1 MNTKT
6 KNPVTIP
13 KSSKL
18 QKKNLPYDRNDVE
31 KKIIQA

>member
-6 KNPVTIP
+6 KNPVRIP

-18 QKKNLPYDRNDVE
+18 QKKNLMIEMMLR
-31 KKIIQA
+31 KK